1 MLSPKLKQQVSNL
14 WDMFWSA
21 GMTNPLT
28 SIEQI
33 TYLIFLKRLEALDA
47 QRLKEGKSS
56 LYGPRLHCELDHH
69 PQDKVGVK
77 RMALSGVDQQQYN
90 GCEGHG
96 TCSWTYLS
104 GLSTITDSQTQR
116 TITPY
121 DHMNSYVFPW
131 LRVLHNT
138 LRDMNHS
145 AGNSA
150 ILGAPMEDAFFQF
163 PKDKIQLFQDA
174 VEAVDR
180 LFAGV
185 SHASGEDLMGDI
197 FEFLL
202 SEIHTSGKNG
212 QFRTP
217 RHIIRF
223 LLELVQ
229 PELGHLLIDPTAGT
243 AGFLIND
250 LQYLK
255 RQYTSEEQYVLE
267 WDGTPHRTIL
277 DKLVKPEEQE
287 HWNRCMQG
295 EFFVGYDNDRTMV
308 RIGWMNMILHGI
320 ENPHVMLRDTLGR
333 SLTREESGRYNR
345 VVANPPYTGT
355 IDKADLYLDFER
367 FPKNPRKA
375 NEAITYKTELLFTW
389 LILDLLVP
397 GGKAAV
403 IVPEGVLFGSTGA
416 HKELRRQLLFDHFL
430 EGVISLPAGVFQPY
444 TGVKTSVLI
453 FQKGAGKTARGRPPR
468 TEHVWFYEVAS
479 DGYDLGAKRDPDYTH
494 NDLWDALY
502 KWPEKV
508 VDSSAYFQPEVFDA
522 RWRALDSKLRELF
535 PKETRGLHDADLGIH
550 ELFGFSTPD
559 PKVIEQ
565 QIIEQQLPRIKQ
577 LYRQRLDA
585 IEAQITTRPNSPK
598 SVRDLFERDLHG
610 LDQLFRA
617 AIDKMLENKKQ
628 YKTNPTFGRDRLQ
641 PLLDASTKW
650 YRQHI
655 QERIDHIT
663 DNIGLFAPERTPVS
677 TIDWQTEINSIV
689 HEFAKLD
696 GYDIKLRTIKVTKRE
711 DALPEPK
718 SWLAPVR
725 VLLQNDEWQSSDD
738 SLQGSHDADGRIRPE
753 YLADDRIYD
762 DTEQNIIKKDLLDP
776 NCIEAND
783 YNLSAGRYKPFKPVT
798 VEYDPPAKLIRE
810 LQDLEGQI
818 MARLG
823 SLLEM
828 VEGRG

>member
-33 TYLIFLKRLEALDA
+33 TYLIFLKRLEALDV
-47 QRLKEGKSS
+47 QRIREGKPS
-56 LYGPRLHCELDHH
+56 LYGPRLRCELDHH
-69 PQDKVGVK
+69 PQDKLAVEQVAFDGE
-77 RMALSGVDQQQYN
+77 DQYN
-90 GCEGHG
+90 GCLGHG
-96 TCSWTYLS
+96 TCRWSYLS
-104 GLSTITDSQTQR
+104 TLSTITDSKTQR

-138 LRDMNHS
+138 LREMNHS

-202 SEIHTSGKNG
+202 SEIQTSGKNG

-229 PELGHLLIDPTAGT
+229 PELGHLVLDPTAGT

-250 LQYLK
+250 LQYL
-255 RQYTSEEQYVLE
+255 RREYTTEEQYVLE
-267 WDGTPHRTIL
+267 WDGAPHRTIL
-277 DKLVKPEEQE
+277 DKLTKREELE
-287 HWNRCMQG
+287 YWNKCMQG
-295 EFFVGYDNDRTMV
+295 QFFVGYDNDRTMV

-320 ENPHVMLRDTLGR
+320 ENPYVMLRDTLGR
-333 SLTREESGRYNR
+333 SLPRDESGRYNR

-355 IDKADLYLDFER
+355 IDKPDLYLDFGR
-367 FPKNPRKA
+367 FPKNPRKT

-389 LILDLLVP
+389 LILDLLVA
-397 GGKAAV
+397 GGKAAL

-416 HKELRRQLLFDHFL
+416 HKELRRQLLFNNIL

-444 TGVKTSVLI
+444 TGVKTSVLV
-453 FQKGAGKTARGRPPR
+453 FQKGAGETVKGRPPR
-468 TEHVWFYEVAS
+468 TEQVWFYDVES
-479 DGYDLGAKRDPDYTH
+479 DGYDSSAKRNPDYKS

-502 KWPEKV
+502 KWPDKIANST
-508 VDSSAYFQPEVFDA
+508 DYFQPDLFDA
-522 RWRALDSKLRELF
+522 RWRALDDKLRELF
-535 PKETRGLHDADLGIH
+535 PEETRGIHDADLGIH

-559 PKVIEQ
+559 PKMIEQQVIEQ
-565 QIIEQQLPRIKQ
+565 QRPRIAQ
-577 LYRQRLDA
+577 LYMQRLDT
-585 IEAQITTRPNSPK
+585 IESQVAARQNNHK
-598 SVRDLFERDLHG
+598 NVHALFEQDLG
-610 LDQLFRA
+610 SLEQLFRLA
-617 AIDKMLENKKQ
+617 MDKMLENKRQ
-628 YKTNPTFGRDRLQ
+628 YKTNPTFAREHLQ
-641 PLLDASTKW
+641 PLLDDFKTW
-650 YRQHI
+650 FREHI
-655 QERIDHIT
+655 QERIESIEELN
-663 DNIGLFAPERTPVS
+663 NIGLFAQKRTSAP
-677 TIDWQTEINSIV
+677 TIDWQTEVNAIV
-689 HEFAKLD
+689 REFARLD
-696 GYDIKLRTIKVTKRE
+696 GYPIKLRTIEVTKRE
-711 DALPEPK
+711 EPLPESK

-725 VLLQNDEWQSSDD
+725 VLLQDDEWKNPDGSI
-738 SLQGSHDADGRIRPE
+738 QGSHDAQGTIRPE
-753 YLADDRIYD
+753 YLADDRLYED
-762 DTEQNIIKKDLLDP
+762 RELNIIKKEFLDP
-776 NCIEAND
+776 NCVEAND
-783 YNLSAGRYKPFKPVT
+783 YNLSAGRYKPFKPTAVK
-798 VEYDPPAKLIRE
+798 YDPPAQLIRE

-818 MARLG
+818 MTRLG